1 MKRLIIAIF
10 DTAIV
15 ALTVIIVV
23 IGFTS
28 GGLRFANAHSPC
40 GEDYQ
45 PPQCG
50 YIQVVN
56 PLSGKLEQQ
65 YICE

>member
-1 MKRLIIAIF
+1 MKPQIIRWPYLILGLAIG
-10 DTAIV
+10 
-15 ALTVIIVV
+15 II
-23 IGFTS
+23 IGVWS
-28 GGLRFANAHSPC
+28 AEAHTPC

-45 PPQCG
+45 SPQCG
-50 YIQVVN
+50 YVQVVN